1 MLDLSILD
9 KSELF
14 EVKLLDGRE
23 LKLKRPTQSL
33 QMTIVNILD
42 NDNYE
47 ETLDIVFNAF
57 ARVLNRNT
65 EGITFNSDELAE
77 EYGVDIASIV
87 IFKYFTYWN
96 ENTQVD
102 FQ

>member
-47 ETLDIVFNAF
+47 ETLDTVFNAF
-57 ARVLNRNT
+57 TRVLNRNT
-65 EGITFNSDELAE
+65 EGITFNSEELAE
-77 EYGVDIASIV
+77 EYGADIASIV
-87 IFKYFTYWN
+87 IFKYITYWN

>member
-47 ETLDIVFNAF
+47 ETLDTVFNAF
-57 ARVLNRNT
+57 TRVLNRNT
-65 EGITFNSDELAE
+65 EGITFNSEELAE

>member
-47 ETLDIVFNAF
+47 ETLDTVFNAF
-57 ARVLNRNT
+57 TRVLNRNT

>member
-57 ARVLNRNT
+57 TRVLNRNT
-65 EGITFNSDELAE
+65 EGITFNSEELAE